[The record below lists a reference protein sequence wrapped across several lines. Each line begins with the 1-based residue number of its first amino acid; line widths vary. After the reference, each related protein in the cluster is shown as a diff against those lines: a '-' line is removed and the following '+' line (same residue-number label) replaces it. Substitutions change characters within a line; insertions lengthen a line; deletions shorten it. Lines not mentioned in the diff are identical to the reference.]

1 MAKELVPFWEE
12 AYQNKDIIAFLSKP
26 NVTIKEFEELF
37 RKHSRVLDVGCG
49 EGQNAIYLAHRVIVL
64 MRLIYQNME
73 LQKLIIDV
81 KR

>member
-49 EGQNAIYLAHRVIVL
+49 EG
-64 MRLIYQNME
+64 
-73 LQKLIIDV
+73 
-81 KR
+81 